1 VFINRKGVSR
11 MQLLGD
17 EIKRARDGQ
26 GYITCH
32 HDKDY
37 LEYLGTHVMIIK
49 TDLKEKGCGN
59 VEGLKGWSR
68 SWLYKR
74 GLILYQLYNY

>member
-1 VFINRKGVSR
+1 

-32 HDKDY
+32 HDQDH
-37 LEYLGTHVMIIK
+37 LEYLWTHVMIIK
-49 TDLKEKGCGN
+49 MDLKEKECGG
-59 VEGLKGWSR
+59 VEGLKGLRVWSR

-74 GLILYQLYNY
+74 WLILYQLQNS